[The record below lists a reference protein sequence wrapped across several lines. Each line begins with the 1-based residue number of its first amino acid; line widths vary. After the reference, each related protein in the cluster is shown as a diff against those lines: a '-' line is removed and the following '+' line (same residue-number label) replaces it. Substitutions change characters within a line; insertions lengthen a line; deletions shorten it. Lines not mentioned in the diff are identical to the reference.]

1 MAKSLICNE
10 RICWRCGTS
19 ENLHKHH
26 IFYGTAN
33 RKKSEEDG
41 CWCYLCGVHHNLS
54 NQGVHF
60 DKRFDL
66 YLKRHC
72 QMKWEAEYGDR
83 SEFIKRYGK
92 SYL

>member
-1 MAKSLICNE
+1 MRNYTESASPPLN
-10 RICWRCGTS
+10 
-19 ENLHKHH
+19 

-41 CWCYLCGVHHNLS
+41 CWCYLCAYHHNMS

-66 YLKRHC
+66 WLKQTC